1 MTLARRASGLAARVR
16 ADTGLRYAATMPPEV
31 LCSGALLVT
40 NLLRSRAHRI
50 CATSPAGKGGSAA
63 SGASEIAKAPF
74 PAAGGAVADAR
85 TVINTN
91 AVGIAQNI
99 IDTTS

>member
-1 MTLARRASGLAARVR
+1 MLRRLAGHEPPAVARAQ
-16 ADTGLRYAATMPPEV
+16 D
-31 LCSGALLVT
+31 LC
-40 NLLRSRAHRI
+40 NL
-50 CATSPAGKGGSAA
+50 PAGKGGSAA

-91 AVGIAQNI
+91 AVGIAENI
-99 IDTTS
+99 IDTTN